1 MPEPDLSAVLEFC
14 GINNN
19 NHIASSSTSPTRCH
33 DCPAARSLRTSST
46 FRLQICCKFVCKQTS
61 PFETKDSN
69 VNKGKNSSFA
79 ADSFLGVT
87 GSVTVLNDVQDNCT
101 NISGAQ
107 KRDEEEGQSTAP
119 VQQGSTTTTRR
130 SRNKE
135 CSSKYY
141 GVRFR
146 PDLNKWVAEIRVAEW
161 KSVDKKVWLG
171 TYISE
176 QEAACAVDAAR
187 KILKCTKKKKPNFSS
202 VRLEAYTE
210 SLPPELSLDNISDIT
225 IFKAITEFV
234 KCKAKQYA
242 SEASR
247 MGLPTTLPIVKEIQ
261 RTTFT
266 PRVPMSNSQPAPAG
280 DELTTSGTTVIQ
292 LAGSVNIE
300 FPSISF
306 EPLPY
311 LDHGVN
317 AIEVQMPMK
326 NTSSPVHS
334 HEYEQLRSPFHVTS
348 AATSMGMA
356 DNFLKE
362 EHHGKELNLE
372 GYGVTPLLSSSMMF
386 SQGASSLDWPPPQQ
400 PVPAAPIGSEVILH
414 QEPFFMNVQDGLNVM
429 LSHQLPEP
437 NTYWPVDD
445 QIVNLDF
452 NYNETLGDSDVWVEN
467 YLGSCSEQYNDTIM
481 SEGRETKLVPSFT
494 MSSQGDGIN
503 SCMDAFLQGTVP
515 ANSHENSNQPT

>member
-1 MPEPDLSAVLEFC
+1 M
-14 GINNN
+14 
-19 NHIASSSTSPTRCH
+19 
-33 DCPAARSLRTSST
+33 
-46 FRLQICCKFVCKQTS
+46 
-61 PFETKDSN
+61 
-69 VNKGKNSSFA
+69 
-79 ADSFLGVT
+79 
-87 GSVTVLNDVQDNCT
+87 
-101 NISGAQ
+101 
-107 KRDEEEGQSTAP
+107 
-119 VQQGSTTTTRR
+119 
-130 SRNKE
+130 
-135 CSSKYY
+135 
-141 GVRFR
+141 
-146 PDLNKWVAEIRVAEW
+146 
-161 KSVDKKVWLG
+161 
-171 TYISE
+171 
-176 QEAACAVDAAR
+176 
-187 KILKCTKKKKPNFSS
+187 
-202 VRLEAYTE
+202 
-210 SLPPELSLDNISDIT
+210 
-225 IFKAITEFV
+225 
-234 KCKAKQYA
+234 YA
-242 SEASR
+242 
-247 MGLPTTLPIVKEIQ
+247 
-261 RTTFT
+261 
-266 PRVPMSNSQPAPAG
+266 
-280 DELTTSGTTVIQ
+280 
-292 LAGSVNIE
+292 E

-445 QIVNLDF
+445 QIFNLDF

-481 SEGRETKLVPSFT
+481 SEV
-494 MSSQGDGIN
+494 
-503 SCMDAFLQGTVP
+503 
-515 ANSHENSNQPT
+515 